1 LLESVTDCSTKKL
14 IVRKEGE
21 KDLWIEIWSNQLN
34 GGLVQ
39 SCKVSAECSKV
50 YADAVFGT
58 VTWSRD
64 LSKVAF
70 VGEVPAPTSYKN
82 PWDLPEK
89 KDDKK
94 GDKEAEKVEENE
106 EHWQEDKYLYDE
118 EFGELLVGKKKAGLF
133 VYNLQT
139 NKI

>member
-1 LLESVTDCSTKKL
+1 MINIKKSTNCLKRFKTLSVTSSYLLQGAQVIPLNQVAADDNKDLLLESVTECATKKL

-21 KDLWIEIWSNQLN
+21 KDLWLEVWSNQLN

-39 SCKVSAECSKV
+39 SCKLSAECTKV

-64 LSKVAF
+64 LSKIAF
-70 VGEVPAPTSYKN
+70 VGEVPAPASYKN

-89 KDDKK
+89 K
-94 GDKEAEKVEENE
+94 EEKTS
-106 EHWQEDKYLYDE
+106 DE
-118 EFGELLVGKKKAGLF
+118 
-133 VYNLQT
+133 
-139 NKI
+139 